1 MVMCVKINM
10 MSGKLY
16 PNIRLRRLRQHP
28 SLRDLVREHQLSID
42 DLVLPLFIKE
52 GTQIREPIS
61 SMPGQFQ
68 LSVDQ
73 LAQEITVIEKLG
85 IKAVLL
91 FGIPQHKDSV
101 GSSSWQDGG
110 VIQQAI
116 QKIKSLSTTLLVV
129 ADVCFCEFTDHGHCG
144 VVKKSN
150 DDFELDNDATLENLA
165 KQAVSFARAGAD
177 VVAPSGMIDGMVQ
190 AIRRG
195 LDVADFKN
203 VPIISYAIK
212 YASSLYG
219 PFREA
224 AEGAPQFG
232 DRRSYQMDCADGDRA
247 LREAELDVAEGAD
260 MLMVKPAS
268 FYLDIIYRV
277 KQAFPAVP
285 MCAYQVSGEYAMIKA
300 AAEKGWLD
308 HDKIMLESLLAMKRA
323 GCDFI
328 ITYFAKDVA
337 KIL

>member
-10 MSGKLY
+10 VNGKLY
-16 PNIRLRRLRQHP
+16 PNLRLRRLRQHP
-28 SLRDLVREHQLSID
+28 SLRDLVRQHQLSLD

-52 GTQIREPIS
+52 GAHIHKPIS
-61 SMPGQFQ
+61 AMPGQFQ
-68 LSVDQ
+68 LSIDQ
-73 LAQEITVIEKLG
+73 LDQEIAEIEKLG

-91 FGIPQHKDSV
+91 FGIPQHKDAI
-101 GSSSWQDGG
+101 GSSSWRDEG

-116 QKIKSLSTTLLVV
+116 QKIKLLSSTLLVI

-144 VVKKSN
+144 VIKKHGN
-150 DDFELDNDATLENLA
+150 NFELNNDATLENLV
-165 KQAVSFARAGAD
+165 KQAVSFVKAGAD
-177 VVAPSGMIDGMVQ
+177 VVAPSGMVDGMVQ
-190 AIRRG
+190 AIRHG
-195 LDVADFKN
+195 LDAADFKN

-247 LREAELDVAEGAD
+247 LREAELDVSEGAD
-260 MLMVKPAS
+260 ILMVKPAS

-277 KQAFPAVP
+277 KQVFPAVP

-308 HDKIMLESLLAMKRA
+308 HDKVMLESLLAMKRA

-337 KIL
+337 KLL